1 VAKATQSHSTVE
13 QAQKHNKEAGQVEAD
28 TNTAEHKQVQPKPAG
43 QPNMSQC
50 KGVPLKAAVIG
61 AGYMGSAI
69 TFPLSANNIEVNL
82 WGTWLDDRIIGS
94 SLAGFHPKLKKA
106 LPPGVTPIYSKDLDK
121 ALSGIDML
129 FMAVTSEGFVKVFE
143 MVLDN
148 LTSPVYFFK
157 LTKGLVNYKGSIVR
171 ATQAALDML
180 SQKFGPQDFAW
191 ATIGGPVRALDLA
204 YEMPS
209 VSMYG
214 ISNKKIKDII
224 PKLKTDYYRI
234 VAKEDLIG
242 VELSSTFKNIY
253 AMAPGICDGL
263 FRGKCDGLYFNFT
276 ALLFTQAAKEIS
288 KIVDRAGGDRD
299 TVFDFA
305 GIGDLYVTSAA
316 GRNRKL
322 GDLVGRGIDPQKAFK
337 DMSDDG
343 EYGEGYMAL
352 ELAAPW
358 LKTLDKKIIDEL
370 PLFKTLFKIFFN
382 GGKPIDELKKLVL
395 KI

>member
-1 VAKATQSHSTVE
+1 MAKATQPHGTVE
-13 QAQKHNKEAGQVEAD
+13 QIQKHKKEAWQIETD
-28 TNTAEHKQVQPKPAG
+28 TNTAEYKQAR
-43 QPNMSQC
+43 PNMTKS
-50 KGVPLKAAVIG
+50 KAVPLRAAVIG

-82 WGTWLDDRIIGS
+82 WGTWLDDEIIGS
-94 SLAGFHPKLKKA
+94 SLAGYHPKLKKA
-106 LPPGVTPIYSKDLDK
+106 LPPSVVPMYSKDLGK

-148 LTSPVYFFK
+148 LAAPVYFFK

-180 SQKFGPQDFAW
+180 SKKFGPRDFAW
-191 ATIGGPVRALDLA
+191 ATVGGPVRALDLA

-214 ISNKKIKDII
+214 ITNEKIKDMIAQ
-224 PKLKTDYYRI
+224 LKTDYYRI
-234 VAKEDLIG
+234 VAKEDVIG

-263 FRGKCDGLYFNFT
+263 FREEYDGLYFNFT
-276 ALLFTQAAKEIS
+276 ALLFAQAAKEIS
-288 KIVDRAGGDRD
+288 KIVERAGGDRD

-322 GDLVGRGIDPQKAFK
+322 GELVGRGINPQKAFK

-343 EYGEGYMAL
+343 EYGEGYVAL
-352 ELAAPW
+352 ELAAQW
-358 LKTLDKKIIDEL
+358 LETLDKKMLDEL

>member
-1 VAKATQSHSTVE
+1 MHNAQPRSTVE
-13 QAQKHNKEAGQVEAD
+13 QAQKQSRKAGQIEVD
-28 TNTAEHKQVQPKPAG
+28 SSTSGHGLQKPGPLAV
-43 QPNMSQC
+43 PDIPRH
-50 KGVPLKAAVIG
+50 KGVPVRAAVIG

-82 WGTWLDDRIIGS
+82 WGTWLDDKIISS

-106 LPPGVTPIYSKDLDK
+106 LAPTVTPMYSKDLAK

-148 LTSPVYFFK
+148 LASPVYFFK
-157 LTKGLVNYKGSIVR
+157 LTKGLVSYKGSVVR

-180 SQKFGPQDFAW
+180 SEKFGPRDFAW

-214 ISNKKIKDII
+214 ITNERIKDII

-234 VAKEDLIG
+234 VTKEDVIG

-263 FRGKCDGLYFNFT
+263 FRKNYDGLYFNLT
-276 ALLFTQAAKEIS
+276 ALLFAQAVKEIS
-288 KIVDRAGGDRD
+288 KIVERAGGDRN

-305 GIGDLYVTSAA
+305 GVGDLYVTSAA

-322 GDLVGRGIDPQKAFK
+322 GDLVGKGVDPQKAFK
-337 DMSDDG
+337 DMSADG
-343 EYGEGYMAL
+343 EYGEGYIAL
-352 ELAAPW
+352 KLAALW
-358 LKTLDKKIIDEL
+358 LETLDKKIIEEL
-370 PLFKTLFKIFFN
+370 PLFKTLFKIFFD
-382 GGKPIDELKKLVL
+382 GGKPINELKKLVL

>member
-1 VAKATQSHSTVE
+1 MTKSKA
-13 QAQKHNKEAGQVEAD
+13 
-28 TNTAEHKQVQPKPAG
+28 
-43 QPNMSQC
+43 
-50 KGVPLKAAVIG
+50 VPLRAAVIG

-82 WGTWLDDRIIGS
+82 WGTWLDDEIIGS

-106 LPPGVTPIYSKDLDK
+106 LPPSVTPLYSKDLGK

-148 LTSPVYFFK
+148 LTSPLYFFK

-180 SQKFGPQDFAW
+180 SKKFGPQDFAW
-191 ATIGGPVRALDLA
+191 ATVGGPVRALDLA

-214 ISNKKIKDII
+214 ITNKKIKDII

-234 VAKEDLIG
+234 VAKEDVIG

-253 AMAPGICDGL
+253 AMSPGICDGL
-263 FRGKCDGLYFNFT
+263 FRGKYDGLYFNFT
-276 ALLFTQAAKEIS
+276 ALLFAQAAKEIS
-288 KIVDRAGGDRD
+288 KIVERAGGDRD

-305 GIGDLYVTSAA
+305 GVGDLYVTSAA

-322 GDLVGRGIDPQKAFK
+322 GELVGRGIDPQKAFK

-343 EYGEGYMAL
+343 EYSEGYVAL

-358 LKTLDKKIIDEL
+358 LETLDKKIIDEL

-395 KI
+395 RI

>member
-1 VAKATQSHSTVE
+1 MAKATQLHSTVE
-13 QAQKHNKEAGQVEAD
+13 QAQKA
-28 TNTAEHKQVQPKPAG
+28 
-43 QPNMSQC
+43 
-50 KGVPLKAAVIG
+50 VPLKAAVIG

-82 WGTWLDDRIIGS
+82 WGTWLDDKIIEA

-106 LPPGVTPIYSKDLDK
+106 LPPSVTPLYSKDLGK

-148 LTSPVYFFK
+148 LAAPVYFFK

-214 ISNKKIKDII
+214 ITNEKIKDII

-234 VAKEDLIG
+234 VVNEDVIG

-253 AMAPGICDGL
+253 AISPGICDGL
-263 FRGKCDGLYFNFT
+263 FREKYDGLYFNFT
-276 ALLFTQAAKEIS
+276 ALLFAQAAKEIS
-288 KIVDRAGGDRD
+288 KIVEKAGGKRD

-305 GIGDLYVTSAA
+305 GVGDLYVTSAA

-322 GDLVGRGIDPQKAFK
+322 GELVGRGIEPQKAFK

-343 EYGEGYMAL
+343 EYGEGYVAL
-352 ELAAPW
+352 ELAAQW

-370 PLFKTLFKIFFN
+370 PLFKTLFEIFFN

>member
-1 VAKATQSHSTVE
+1 MHNSQSNSTS
-13 QAQKHNKEAGQVEAD
+13 GY
-28 TNTAEHKQVQPKPAG
+28 KPAHPETSCQSG
-43 QPNMSQC
+43 KSMH
-50 KGVPLKAAVIG
+50 KVLPLKAAVIG

-82 WGTWLDDRIIGS
+82 WGTWLDDKIIGS
-94 SLAGFHPKLKKA
+94 SIAGYHPKLKKA
-106 LPPGVTPIYSKDLDK
+106 LPATVTPLYCKDLKK

-129 FMAVTSEGFVKVFE
+129 FMAITSEGFVKVFE

-157 LTKGLVNYKGSIVR
+157 LTKGLVSYKGSIVR

-180 SQKFGPQDFAW
+180 GQKFGLRDFAW
-191 ATIGGPVRALDLA
+191 ATVGGPVRALDLA

-214 ISNKKIKDII
+214 ITDKKIKDMIL
-224 PKLKTDYYRI
+224 KLKTDYYRI
-234 VAKEDLIG
+234 IAKEDVIG

-263 FRGKCDGLYFNFT
+263 FREKYDGLYFNFT
-276 ALLFTQAAKEIS
+276 ALLFAQAIKEIS
-288 KIVDRAGGDRD
+288 KIVQIAGGDRD

-305 GIGDLYVTSAA
+305 GVGDLYVTSAA

-322 GDLVGRGIDPQKAFK
+322 GELVGKGMDPHKAFK

-343 EYGEGYMAL
+343 EYGEGYAAL
-352 ELAAPW
+352 KLAEPW
-358 LKTLDKKIIDEL
+358 LKILDKKIIDEL
-370 PLFKTLFKIFFN
+370 PLFKTLFSIFFN
-382 GGKPIDELKKLVL
+382 GGKPVDELKKLIL